1 MDVDVL
7 YITEV
12 KDFYFLFFLN
22 NNNKTS
28 NKRLHILSIGTVPE
42 AEMYSESFTLP
53 VFTTKIHPGLE
64 IPWAGLTLG
73 W

>member
-12 KDFYFLFFLN
+12 KDFLFKKQN
-22 NNNKTS
+22 KKTS

-64 IPWAGLTLG
+64 IP
-73 W
+73 